1 MTVPPSSS
9 KTAAT
14 CPPAGLATHTCSP
27 GVSSRSSAKA
37 DRSHHRIGGTM
48 LVMAV
53 RPFPPLG
60 TTRSCCLRRA
70 LAHLLARHGRGEGV
84 PLSSLLHGAV
94 RRILAGR
101 RYRGAGSPC
110 PRLASPPKTSTI
122 AAEHP
127 GPVSPAFSA
136 GLIFEGGPLNP
147 GTGGGAG

>member
-101 RYRGAGSPC
+101 RYRGAGSRYARPGSH
-110 PRLASPPKTSTI
+110 PITI
-122 AAEHP
+122 TIDAEHP
-127 GPVSPAFSA
+127 APVVAHDFA
-136 GLIFEGGPLNP
+136 GLRSEEHTSELQ
-147 GTGGGAG
+147 